1 MKIMVSGGAGF
12 IGSHLSESLST
23 NNEVI
28 VVDNFSSG
36 SRNNLSNV
44 KNHNTLKII
53 EEDCTNLD
61 SMRSLCKGI
70 ETVYHFAANPEV
82 RMQKDNDT
90 YLSFSQNVIATRTML
105 EVARICSVK
114 KFIFASTST
123 IYGEPSLIPTP
134 ENYGP
139 LKPISIYG
147 ATKLA
152 SEALVSAYCRSF
164 KMNGIIL
171 RFANII
177 GQRSKHGVI
186 FDFYN
191 KLVKNDKT
199 LEILGDGKQKKS
211 YLHINDCIKAILIAS
226 KEDGLRIFNIGSEDQ
241 IDVISIAKIIASLME
256 KDPKFS
262 YTGGVDGGRGWIGDV
277 KNMLLDTTKIKKL
290 GFKLKLNSE
299 ESVKKT
305 ISDILE

>member
-61 SMRSLCKGI
+61 SMQSLCKGI
-70 ETVYHFAANPEV
+70 ETVYHFAANSEV
-82 RMQKDNDT
+82 RMQKDDDT
-90 YLSFSQNVIATRTML
+90 YLSFSQNVIATRIML
-105 EVARICSVK
+105 EAARICGVK

-152 SEALVSAYCRSF
+152 SEALVSGYCKSF

-199 LEILGDGKQKKS
+199 LEILGDGKQRKS

-226 KEDGLRIFNIGSEDQ
+226 KVDGLRIFNIGSEDQ
-241 IDVISIAKIIASLME
+241 IDVTSIAKIIVSLME
-256 KDPKFS
+256 KDPEFF

-290 GFKLKLNSE
+290 GFKLKLNSDE
-299 ESVKKT
+299 AVKKT
-305 ISDILE
+305 INDLL